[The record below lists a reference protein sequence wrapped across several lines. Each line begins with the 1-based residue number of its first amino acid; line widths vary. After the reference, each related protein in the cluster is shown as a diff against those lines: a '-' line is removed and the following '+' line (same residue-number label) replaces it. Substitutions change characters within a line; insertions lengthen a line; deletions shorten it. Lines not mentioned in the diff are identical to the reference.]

1 MCECRCVR
9 VWRAYVSEERLQESG
24 YARERRTKNVPIFFV
39 SHHEPHAPLAYGIVG
54 IVDSRQRQ
62 HKSNSRLKNSI
73 LYSTPTR
80 KKHVSVPSPKHSH
93 FVHVV
98 RDITCIICCC
108 KIRTLQPNRC
118 DSWCPSGNVFD
129 ESTNGPDEI
138 VANVIRILKTQ
149 ASEGVCARGIEQAV
163 SCSNLSP
170 PPSLSVSL
178 SPSFPPPLSFI
189 SLTDR
194 L

>member
-1 MCECRCVR
+1 MFRKRGSKKAAMPEN
-9 VWRAYVSEERLQESG
+9 E
-24 YARERRTKNVPIFFV
+24 ERRTYLSSSLVIM
-39 SHHEPHAPLAYGIVG
+39 SRMHLYGIVG

-149 ASEGVCARGIEQAV
+149 DPPVHSVALRTFWSVPDSSTLSRSKIA
-163 SCSNLSP
+163 CSWHP
-170 PPSLSVSL
+170 DTFFGQQEPH
-178 SPSFPPPLSFI
+178 
-189 SLTDR
+189 
-194 L
+194 

>member
-1 MCECRCVR
+1 MFRKRGSKKAAMPEN
-9 VWRAYVSEERLQESG
+9 E
-24 YARERRTKNVPIFFV
+24 ERRTYLSSSLVIM
-39 SHHEPHAPLAYGIVG
+39 SRMHLYGIVG

-108 KIRTLQPNRC
+108 KIRTLQHNRC
-118 DSWCPSGNVFD
+118 DCWCSSGNVFD

-149 ASEGVCARGIEQAV
+149 ASEGVCARSIEQAI

-170 PPSLSVSL
+170 SPLSVRLSFSL
-178 SPSFPPPLSFI
+178 FSSPSFFHFS
-189 SLTDR
+189 DR
-194 L
+194 